1 MSQNFSQRTND
12 TLIVFGTGVM
22 LAASS
27 SSLIIPALGAAKL
40 QGASSWGAGGIVG
53 ACILLGGLLL
63 LYIDRTVPHEH
74 FVKGLAGPAA
84 LKLKCVWLFVF
95 AISLQNLCEGLAI
108 GAVISVSAGLLSLGA
123 GHCRWRHAFCHQS
136 RNYSRVARYGARA
149 VCHGRLDA
157 GIRHDDVAG
166 YCTQLNEPYRVLLAQ
181 VEH

>member
-1 MSQNFSQRTND
+1 MTRCLALARAALLVQ
-12 TLIVFGTGVM
+12 LIF
-22 LAASS
+22 
-27 SSLIIPALGAAKL
+27 
-40 QGASSWGAGGIVG
+40 
-53 ACILLGGLLL
+53 LGGLRLPN
-63 LYIDRTVPHEH
+63 IERIVPHEH
-74 FVKGLAGPAA
+74 FVKGLESPTA
-84 LKLKCVWLFVF
+84 LKMKCVWLFVF
-95 AISLQNLCEGLAI
+95 AIGLQNLPEGLAI
-108 GAVISVSAGLLSLGA
+108 GAVISISAGLLPLGA

>member
-12 TLIVFGTGVM
+12 TLIFFGAGVI

-53 ACILLGGLLL
+53 AGILLGGLLL

-95 AISLQNLCEGLAI
+95 AISLQNLPEGLAI

-136 RNYSRVARYGARA
+136 RNYSRVAPYGAQA